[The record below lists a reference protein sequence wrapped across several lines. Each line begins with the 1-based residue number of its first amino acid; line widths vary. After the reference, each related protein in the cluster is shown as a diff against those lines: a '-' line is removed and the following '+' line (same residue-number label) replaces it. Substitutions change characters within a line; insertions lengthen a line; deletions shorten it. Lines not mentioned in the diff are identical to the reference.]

1 MGRVG
6 GREGIRVWEVDLG
19 SAVQEVGGVVRRR
32 RTVVLRLGV
41 RRGRFR
47 IHIWGFV
54 VSHESLLSRQ

>member
-1 MGRVG
+1 VG

-32 RTVVLRLGV
+32 RTVVLRLV

-47 IHIWGFV
+47 IHIGG
-54 VSHESLLSRQ
+54 L